1 MSPAAHLIVRL
12 PSWVLTQM
20 ATPKFDF
27 ITTREFRESLEADY
41 AEMNKCADAKAW
53 KSVQV
58 LAGSI
63 VEALLVD
70 YLANTS
76 HPSRAG
82 KDPLKFDLA
91 TAIATCRSEEVLSPR
106 AADLCSVV
114 RSYRNLIHP
123 GRAIRLGEQPPDQ
136 SSATIALALIDLIAD
151 ELASVRRAASGLT
164 AEQILSKIQRDSS
177 AIGILKHLLTEVSEQ
192 QRERLLLELL
202 PGAYLGTTE
211 QNDPFDNTR
220 ERLSRAF
227 RVTLESSSEFIKR
240 KVASEFVRI
249 LREEDGYQ
257 VSMYGEAL
265 FKPED
270 IKHVS
275 PQHQDM
281 IREHLLDRVGSIHS
295 QGTLA
300 LLEGI
305 DRYLTPKDAVK
316 WLDPFIR
323 TLVSGGL
330 QESLKSRARK
340 HLLDAVQLTPG
351 E

>member
-1 MSPAAHLIVRL
+1 
-12 PSWVLTQM
+12 
-20 ATPKFDF
+20 
-27 ITTREFRESLEADY
+27 
-41 AEMNKCADAKAW
+41 
-53 KSVQV
+53 
-58 LAGSI
+58 
-63 VEALLVD
+63 
-70 YLANTS
+70 
-76 HPSRAG
+76 
-82 KDPLKFDLA
+82 
-91 TAIATCRSEEVLSPR
+91 
-106 AADLCSVV
+106 
-114 RSYRNLIHP
+114 
-123 GRAIRLGEQPPDQ
+123 
-136 SSATIALALIDLIAD
+136 
-151 ELASVRRAASGLT
+151 
-164 AEQILSKIQRDSS
+164 
-177 AIGILKHLLTEVSEQ
+177 
-192 QRERLLLELL
+192 
-202 PGAYLGTTE
+202 
-211 QNDPFDNTR
+211 
-220 ERLSRAF
+220 
-227 RVTLESSSEFIKR
+227 VTLESSSEFIKR